1 MENPL
6 ERGDTLIDI
15 SPLPLSKLD
24 TFSRIR
30 LLRFFRSR
38 QLEIVSKKGSIQFS
52 ISSHPLEIEK
62 RMLFDA
68 DATQH

>member
-38 QLEIVSKKGSIQFS
+38 QLEIVNKKGSIQFS
-52 ISSHPLEIEK
+52 IYLHT
-62 RMLFDA
+62 R
-68 DATQH
+68 

>member
-52 ISSHPLEIEK
+52 IYLHT
-62 RMLFDA
+62 R
-68 DATQH
+68 